1 MSFLKCNISQKLCW
15 HWHNCRK
22 GNLPIKS
29 FLQTSMKYEVAC
41 SFFNKSESFISYA
54 TFLSI
59 YTSHTTDHTA
69 DRQAEKYMI
78 IEWFIFLKKSKQGI
92 IHYMYFTLGSH
103 HRSANVLNMCWQDLL
118 LVYISSFHFYC
129 HYNSKSCKFNIFPSH
144 YNTVI
149 FLLSSFPKK
158 KYVFMM
164 DIFKRSNCIP
174 FSRTNRN
181 GVSGHGQFSLKNT
194 WSCSL

>member
-1 MSFLKCNISQKLCW
+1 MI
-15 HWHNCRK
+15 H
-22 GNLPIKS
+22 
-29 FLQTSMKYEVAC
+29 
-41 SFFNKSESFISYA
+41 FFK
-54 TFLSI
+54 
-59 YTSHTTDHTA
+59 
-69 DRQAEKYMI
+69 EKQI
-78 IEWFIFLKKSKQGI
+78 R
-92 IHYMYFTLGSH
+92 HYMYFTLGSH

-129 HYNSKSCKFNIFPSH
+129 HKSCKFNIFPSH

-181 GVSGHGQFSLKNT
+181 GVSGHEKFSLKNT
-194 WSCSL
+194 WSCSLQSHLRLCLHNEYLLYWCFIQKLIQHEYNIMKNTGVK